1 MLKEK
6 RKRDLTLQSHISK
19 QDGKLERQCL
29 LFCVVDLEDPLPS
42 EPGSLGL
49 FCCLSCEKS
58 KRVTDGNKLL
68 ICVST

>member
-1 MLKEK
+1 MLEVRHKSERRFELSRGLKEK

-29 LFCVVDLEDPLPS
+29 LFYVVGLEDNLPS

-49 FCCLSCEKS
+49 FCF
-58 KRVTDGNKLL
+58 LL
-68 ICVST
+68 